1 MKKKKL
7 AASLLVAGA
16 LAAQA
21 AMPALAAYN
30 ADNNP
35 YGDQH
40 TTFGVRESKDA
51 DLKNQIS
58 FQIPLY
64 VTMVAVNSDTETKMA
79 VPTNYIIKNT
89 GNGATTIGVTKVT
102 AEHLGSKWSVIDH
115 TKTADSNTK
124 MHFSIGGLDVA
135 QKLTKNTVADTYE
148 YSPSDLA
155 KKGDINVLFD
165 ATGEVAERKK
175 VLTAAENS
183 QFVKQSAVG
192 NKIYP
197 LGENEENNL
206 TLKADTKA
214 NDARTDVDTVAVF
227 KVVYTVSAL
236 DNNGD
241 PINTATP
248 YAGEDAALAGYT
260 NGQVNNGTK

>member
-7 AASLLVAGA
+7 AASLLLAGA

-21 AMPALAAYN
+21 GMPALAAYT

-35 YGDQH
+35 YGDHH
-40 TTFGVRESKDA
+40 TTFGVKETEESEI
-51 DLKNQIS
+51 KNQIS

-64 VTMVAVNSDTETKMA
+64 VTMVAVKSDTETKMA

-102 AEHLGSKWSVIDH
+102 AEHLGSEWSVIDNVQ
-115 TKTADSNTK
+115 KANTNTQ
-124 MHFSIGGLDVA
+124 MHFKIGGLDVA
-135 QKLTKNTVADTYE
+135 QKLEKQAGGTYTYTSSNLE
-148 YSPSDLA
+148 
-155 KKGDINVLFD
+155 KIGDKNVLFD
-165 ATGEVAERKK
+165 VTNSTERDE
-175 VLTAAENS
+175 VLTAAASS
-183 QFVKQSAVG
+183 QFVKNDG
-192 NKIYP
+192 GKNKIYP

-214 NDARTDVDTVAVF
+214 KADRGNKATVAVF

-241 PINTATP
+241 PVTTNTP
-248 YAGEDAALAGYT
+248 YAGENATDAGYA
-260 NGQVNNGTK
+260 NGKVNNGTN

>member
-7 AASLLVAGA
+7 AASLLLAGA

-21 AMPALAAYN
+21 GMPVLAAYN

-40 TTFGVRESKDA
+40 TTFGVKETTESEI
-51 DLKNQIS
+51 KNQIS

-64 VTMVAVNSDTETKMA
+64 VTMVAVKSATETKMA

-89 GNGATTIGVTKVT
+89 GNGDTTIGVTKVT
-102 AEHLGSKWSVIDH
+102 AEHLGSDWSVVDN
-115 TKTADSNTK
+115 TQQADTNTK
-124 MHFSIGGLDVA
+124 MHFNIGGLDVA
-135 QKLTKNTVADTYE
+135 QKLTKNAVADTYE
-148 YSPSDLA
+148 YSTSTLA
-155 KKGDINVLFD
+155 KKGDKNVLFD
-165 ATGEVAERKK
+165 VTDSNERDK
-175 VLTAAENS
+175 VLAAAAS
-183 QFVKQSAVG
+183 TQFVKKDAG
-192 NKIYP
+192 ANKIYP

-214 NDARTDVDTVAVF
+214 NDARAAKDTVAVF

-236 DNNGD
+236 DAQGD
-241 PINTATP
+241 PVTTATP
-248 YAGEDAALAGYT
+248 YAGEDAAQAGYANGKVT
-260 NGQVNNGTK
+260 NGKN